1 MRTEATINGW
11 FSPGDDA
18 EVKNDLKK
26 KYGVFLNLLYMVLL
40 LVIAGYFLIQSIK
53 HISLYGAD
61 FFNIVKIIISVV
73 AILYALF
80 GLIGIYIDLN
90 QFKNAEFYVKTCRI
104 ENFRGES
111 YGKDT
116 SWYVTVHEGDHV
128 TEYPCKNNPWF
139 SDEEIAAKREI
150 TIATLDDVNTEEEIS
165 MVYILDNVYPDYRV

>member
-1 MRTEATINGW
+1 MRTEATRNGW

-61 FFNIVKIIISVV
+61 FFNIIKIIISVV

-80 GLIGIYIDLN
+80 GLIKLH
-90 QFKNAEFYVKTCRI
+90 F
-104 ENFRGES
+104 GE
-111 YGKDT
+111 K
-116 SWYVTVHEGDHV
+116 
-128 TEYPCKNNPWF
+128 
-139 SDEEIAAKREI
+139 
-150 TIATLDDVNTEEEIS
+150 
-165 MVYILDNVYPDYRV
+165 